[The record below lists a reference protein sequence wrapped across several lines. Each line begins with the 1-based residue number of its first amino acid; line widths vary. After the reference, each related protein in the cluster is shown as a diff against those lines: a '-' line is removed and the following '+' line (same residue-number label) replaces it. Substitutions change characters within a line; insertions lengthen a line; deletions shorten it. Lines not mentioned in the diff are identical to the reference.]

1 MDKLHFTY
9 PFINWWTF
17 KLFLLLAIVS
27 DAAVKHSYIRLCVDT
42 FLILRH
48 MPRNEIAGSYGNSMF
63 NFLRICQAVF
73 QSVCT
78 VTFPPAMYEG

>member
-63 NFLRICQAVF
+63 NFLSNYQTVF
-73 QSVCT
+73 QSGYT
-78 VTFPPAMYEG
+78 ILYSH